1 MPELSRRVQT
11 FTDSVIRR
19 MTRIN
24 DLTPGSINLSQGFP
38 DFDPPKEILEAL
50 KAAAEHGPHQY
61 SITFG
66 AKNFRDALADM
77 YTKKWNR
84 PIDPDKEIVVTC
96 GGTEAM
102 MAAMMTVCNP
112 GDKVAV
118 FSPFYENYGADAI
131 LSGADPIYIPLVP
144 PDFYYD
150 RAILEQAFRDG
161 AKALI
166 LCNPSNPCGKVFTM
180 GEMEEIAELAKR
192 YDAFVITDEVYEYI
206 IYDGNR
212 HISMAALPGMYER
225 TITCSSLSKTYS
237 MTGWRLGYLIGPE
250 RVIEAAKKVH
260 DFLTVGAA
268 APLQEAAVTGL
279 KFGPEYYEW
288 LKDLYTEKRDYLCGR
303 LEQMGLPHTTPQG
316 SYFVLVNIS
325 GFLERPEFSGWT
337 DLEFCEWM
345 IKKYG
350 VAAVPGSSFF
360 KEPVNNYIRLHFSR
374 GKETLKM
381 AADRLEKMAK
391 DYGFC

>member
-24 DLTPGSINLSQGFP
+24 DMTPGSINLSQGFP

-50 KAAAEHGPHQY
+50 KVAAEHGPHQY

-144 PDFYYD
+144 PDFHYN
-150 RAILEQAFRDG
+150 RAVLEQAFRDG

-166 LCNPSNPCGKVFTM
+166 LCNPSNPCGKVFTL